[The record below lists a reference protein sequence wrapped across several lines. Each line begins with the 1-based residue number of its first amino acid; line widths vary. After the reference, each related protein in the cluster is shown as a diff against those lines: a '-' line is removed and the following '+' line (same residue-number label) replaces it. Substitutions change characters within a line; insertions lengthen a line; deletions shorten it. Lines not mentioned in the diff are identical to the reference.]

1 MNFIIRKYD
10 GDDAYSWAVFSK
22 ESLPKGHKGIVFY
35 GQAKPI
41 ICGLNRRQAIF
52 EKENLINSKC

>member
-22 ESLPKGHKGIVFY
+22 ESLPKGH
-35 GQAKPI
+35 
-41 ICGLNRRQAIF
+41 CL
-52 EKENLINSKC
+52 LWSSKTHHLWP